1 MFRKALVDTRGKCFI
16 LNCKAGKCVTFLD
29 GRLSFVSKSEIPGR
43 IRLYYNRQGFWQ
55 DKRLI

>member
-1 MFRKALVDTRGKCFI
+1 MFRKALVDTRGKCFV

-43 IRLYYNRQGFWQ
+43 IRLYYNRQGF
-55 DKRLI
+55 